1 MRTTSAPSP
10 ISWAISTCRSTA
22 RPSLWPWWSA
32 AWKNTSWRKSPACI
46 TVKPKQ
52 IVEIGPFKIE
62 FIHVTHSIVSAV
74 ALAITTPLGVI
85 IHTGDFKVDP
95 TPTDNELFDL
105 HTLADYGKR
114 GVLLLLSDST
124 NSDRPGY
131 TESERAVR
139 PRMEEIFNRAER
151 RVVVSCFSSSI
162 HRIQLVLDLAQEC
175 GRRVAVIG
183 RSMVSVTEIAH
194 SLGLLDIPDGI
205 LLRPQDAMGVAA
217 DKVTFLIS
225 GTQGEP
231 MSALSRVAVDNHKH
245 VSVEKG
251 DTVVLSSRII
261 PGNEKAIFRMIDHM
275 ARRGADVLYGSM
287 NPPLHVSGH
296 ASVEEMK
303 LVLNL
308 VRPRYFMPIHGEF
321 RQLSKHAR
329 LAEHLRFAG
338 LEESFIME
346 SGEILEID
354 HHGARKAGKVPVGHV
369 CIDSGSVDDVVQD
382 MVIRDRRHLSEDGI
396 VLPIIAINRN
406 SGRMESLPE
415 IVSRGFNA
423 GDGVGVHRESPPVRG
438 QNSGRLESG
447 GEDRLGRHEGKDPR
461 GPEALHREG
470 DVAAS
475 ADHAG
480 DSGSIAA
487 RYLEDAS
494 GFRGSAARLIV
505 PADEAG
511 IAAALREA
519 SAAGVPVTVAGGGTG
534 VTGGGV
540 PLGGWVLSV
549 EKLNRLEIHPGF
561 AIAGAGVPLRDLQA
575 AAQRTGQFYPP
586 DPTENSAF
594 LGGTISTNASGSRSF
609 RFGATRRWVKCLR
622 VVLADGRRLDLR
634 RGDALDF
641 DPGTDSAARCH
652 QEHRRLP
659 LAAGDGLA

>member
-1 MRTTSAPSP
+1 MTDQKLQVIPLGGLGEFGMNMA
-10 ISWAISTCRSTA
+10 AIRYGEDIIVVDSGMMFPDAELLGVDLVMPDLTFLKENQQQVRALLLTHGHEDHIGAVPYFLSEINVPVYGTA
-22 RPSLWPWWSA
+22 FTLALVDRRLEEYELEEEPTFI
-32 AWKNTSWRKSPACI
+32 K
-46 TVKPKQ
+46 VKPKQ

-139 PRMEEIFNRAER
+139 PRMEEVFNRSER

-162 HRIQLVLDLAQEC
+162 HRIQLVLDLAQEY
-175 GRRVAVIG
+175 GRRVAVLG

-205 LLRPQDAMGVAA
+205 LLRPQDAMEVAP
-217 DKVTFLIS
+217 DKVAFLIS

-231 MSALSRVAVDNHKH
+231 MSALARVAVDNHKH

-251 DTVVLSSRII
+251 DTVVLSARII

-275 ARRGADVLYGSM
+275 AKRGADVLYGSM

-321 RQLSKHAR
+321 RQLAKHAR

-338 LEESFIME
+338 LEDSFVME
-346 SGEILEID
+346 SGDILEID
-354 HHGARKAGKVPVGHV
+354 HHGARISGKAPVGRV
-369 CIDSGSVDDVVQD
+369 CIDSGSIDDVVQE

-396 VLPIIAINRN
+396 VLPIIAIDRHT
-406 SGRMESLPE
+406 GRMENLPE
-415 IVSRGFNA
+415 IVSRGFALAEDGSEFMQNA
-423 GDGVGVHRESPPVRG
+423 RQVVAKTLEGSNREEKTDWGVMKEKIRADLKRYIVKETQRRPLIMPVI
-438 QNSGRLESG
+438 LE
-447 GEDRLGRHEGKDPR
+447 
-461 GPEALHREG
+461 
-470 DVAAS
+470 V
-475 ADHAG
+475 
-480 DSGSIAA
+480 
-487 RYLEDAS
+487 
-494 GFRGSAARLIV
+494 
-505 PADEAG
+505 
-511 IAAALREA
+511 
-519 SAAGVPVTVAGGGTG
+519 
-534 VTGGGV
+534 
-540 PLGGWVLSV
+540 
-549 EKLNRLEIHPGF
+549 
-561 AIAGAGVPLRDLQA
+561 
-575 AAQRTGQFYPP
+575 
-586 DPTENSAF
+586 
-594 LGGTISTNASGSRSF
+594 
-609 RFGATRRWVKCLR
+609 
-622 VVLADGRRLDLR
+622 
-634 RGDALDF
+634 
-641 DPGTDSAARCH
+641 
-652 QEHRRLP
+652 
-659 LAAGDGLA
+659 

>member
-1 MRTTSAPSP
+1 MTDQKLQVIPLGGLGEFGMNMT
-10 ISWAISTCRSTA
+10 AIRYGDDIIVVDSGMMFPDAELLGVDLVMPDLTYLKENQEHVRALILTHGHEDHIGAVPYFLTDIDIPVYGTA
-22 RPSLWPWWSA
+22 FTLALVERRMEEYTLEEEPRLH
-32 AWKNTSWRKSPACI
+32 K
-46 TVKPKQ
+46 VKPKQ

-139 PRMEEIFNRAER
+139 PRMEEVFNRAEG

-175 GRRVAVIG
+175 ERRVAVIG

-194 SLGLLDIPDGI
+194 SLGLLEIPDGI
-205 LLRPQDAMGVAA
+205 LLRPQDAMGLAP
-217 DKVTFLIS
+217 DKVAFLIS

-275 ARRGADVLYGSM
+275 ARRGADVLYGNM

-296 ASVEEMK
+296 GSVEEMK

-308 VRPRYFMPIHGEF
+308 VRPRYFMPIHGEY
-321 RQLSKHAR
+321 RQLTKHAR

-338 LEESFIME
+338 MEESFVME
-346 SGEILEID
+346 SGEVLEID
-354 HHGARKAGKVPVGHV
+354 HHGARRAGRVTVGHV
-369 CIDSGSVDDVVQD
+369 CIDSGSLDDVVQD
-382 MVIRDRRHLSEDGI
+382 VVIRDRRHLSEDGI
-396 VLPIIAINRN
+396 VLPIIAINRQ
-406 SGRMESLPE
+406 SGRVESLPE

-423 GDGVGVHRESPPVRG
+423 GDGAEFIEKARQLVAKTLEGSNQEEKTDWGVMKEKIRADLKRYIVKETQRRPLIMPVI
-438 QNSGRLESG
+438 LE
-447 GEDRLGRHEGKDPR
+447 
-461 GPEALHREG
+461 
-470 DVAAS
+470 V
-475 ADHAG
+475 
-480 DSGSIAA
+480 
-487 RYLEDAS
+487 
-494 GFRGSAARLIV
+494 
-505 PADEAG
+505 
-511 IAAALREA
+511 
-519 SAAGVPVTVAGGGTG
+519 
-534 VTGGGV
+534 
-540 PLGGWVLSV
+540 
-549 EKLNRLEIHPGF
+549 
-561 AIAGAGVPLRDLQA
+561 
-575 AAQRTGQFYPP
+575 
-586 DPTENSAF
+586 
-594 LGGTISTNASGSRSF
+594 
-609 RFGATRRWVKCLR
+609 
-622 VVLADGRRLDLR
+622 
-634 RGDALDF
+634 
-641 DPGTDSAARCH
+641 
-652 QEHRRLP
+652 
-659 LAAGDGLA
+659 